1 MDQKSGLVGPEA
13 MPNQQGK
20 GNQVAAGMD
29 LSLGPQ
35 GGQPKETGDGWWKE
49 KEARLEEAG
58 RNGNLDRHLERQQE
72 SKSAKGTIPG
82 KTRQGTRLEADG
94 QTENIRKDNP
104 SQKRKWL
111 KER

>member
-1 MDQKSGLVGPEA
+1 
-13 MPNQQGK
+13 MPSQQGK
-20 GNQVAAGMD
+20 GNQVAAGRD

-35 GGQPKETGDGWWKE
+35 GGQPKETGVWWKE
-49 KEARLEEAG
+49 KGARLEEAG
-58 RNGNLDRHLERQQE
+58 RNGNQHRHLERQRV
-72 SKSAKGTIPG
+72 SSLAKGTIPD
-82 KTRQGTRLEADG
+82 KTRQGSRLEAEG